1 MKSFVNREVIA
12 LRLIKLERI
21 FSSTFLSGSFS
32 ANIKVNC
39 ILEKQC
45 FLLFQFYRLKFSSI

>member
-45 FLLFQFYRLKFSSI
+45 FLLFQFYRLKF